1 MKFRIKLL
9 RFVGITEGISFLI
22 LLLIAMPLKYFF
34 GWPFAVKV
42 VGWAH
47 GILFVAYIFAV
58 LLAIRAMKWSWFS
71 VGVALAASLIP
82 VGTFVLDK
90 SWRRRE
96 HELKQNL
103 AK

>member
-34 GWPFAVKV
+34 GWPFAVEV

-47 GILFVAYIFAV
+47 GILFVAYIAAV

-71 VGVALAASLIP
+71 IGVALAASLVPI
-82 VGTFVLDK
+82 GTFMLDR
-90 SWRRRE
+90 SWKRRE
-96 HELKQNL
+96 NEL
-103 AK
+103 AG

>member
-22 LLLIAMPLKYFF
+22 LLLVAMPLKYFF

-47 GILFVAYIFAV
+47 GILFVAYIAAV
-58 LLAIRAMKWSWFS
+58 LLAIRAMKWRWIS

-82 VGTFVLDK
+82 IGTFVLDR
-90 SWRRRE
+90 SWKRRE
-96 HELKQNL
+96 DELEG
-103 AK
+103 

>member
-22 LLLIAMPLKYFF
+22 LLLVAMPLKYFF

-42 VGWAH
+42 VGWVH
-47 GILFVAYIFAV
+47 GILFVAYIATV

-71 VGVALAASLIP
+71 VGVALAASLVPI
-82 VGTFVLDK
+82 GTFMLDR
-90 SWRRRE
+90 SWKRRE
-96 HELKQNL
+96 NEL
-103 AK
+103 AG

>member
-1 MKFRIKLL
+1 L
-9 RFVGITEGISFLI
+9 GT
-22 LLLIAMPLKYFF
+22 
-34 GWPFAVKV
+34 
-42 VGWAH
+42 
-47 GILFVAYIFAV
+47 
-58 LLAIRAMKWSWFS
+58 LAIRAMKWSWFS